1 MGLLLLETNH
11 CNLIYEFN
19 KGTTLRVKVMK
30 TKKKPKK
37 AVIQPL
43 KVVLV
48 EQGSTII
55 TQIYRSRESCR
66 LNGKA
71 RYDKIVAR
79 IIERLEPHYG
89 HSETGRIPRSGM
101 DYSNSVCQGGK

>member
-1 MGLLLLETNH
+1 MGLLLLKTND

-19 KGTTLRVKVMK
+19 KGTILSVKIIK
-30 TKKKPKK
+30 SKKRPKK

-55 TQIYRSRESCR
+55 THIYRSQEDFR
-66 LNGKA
+66 LDEKIK
-71 RYDKIVAR
+71 YDRVIVK
-79 IIERLEPHYG
+79 IIERPEQHYG
-89 HSETGRIPRSGM
+89 H
-101 DYSNSVCQGGK
+101 

>member
-1 MGLLLLETNH
+1 MGLLLLKTND

-19 KGTTLRVKVMK
+19 KGTTLHVKVMK
-30 TKKKPKK
+30 SKERPKK

-55 TQIYRSRESCR
+55 TYIYRSKENFR
-66 LNGKA
+66 LGEKVK
-71 RYDKIVAR
+71 YDKVIVR
-79 IIERLEPHYG
+79 IIERPEKN
-89 HSETGRIPRSGM
+89 RK
-101 DYSNSVCQGGK
+101 NSKKWNGL

>member
-1 MGLLLLETNH
+1 MGLLLLKTND

-19 KGTTLRVKVMK
+19 KGTIIQVKLMK
-30 TKKKPKK
+30 IKKKPKK

-55 TQIYRSRESCR
+55 THIYRSRESFR
-66 LNGKA
+66 LDEKA
-71 RYDKIVAR
+71 RYDRVIAR
-79 IIERLEPHYG
+79 IIERPESHFG
-89 HSETGRIPRSGM
+89 H
-101 DYSNSVCQGGK
+101 

>member
-1 MGLLLLETNH
+1 MGLLLLKTNH

-30 TKKKPKK
+30 SKERPKK

-55 TQIYRSRESCR
+55 TYIYRSKENFR
-66 LNGKA
+66 LGEKVK
-71 RYDKIVAR
+71 YDKVIVR
-79 IIERLEPHYG
+79 IIERPEQHYG
-89 HSETGRIPRSGM
+89 H
-101 DYSNSVCQGGK
+101 

>member
-1 MGLLLLETNH
+1 MLLEIND

-19 KGTTLRVKVMK
+19 KGNTLRVMIMK
-30 TKKKPKK
+30 SKKKPKK

-55 TQIYRSRESCR
+55 THMYRTRENFR
-66 LNGKA
+66 LDQKA
-71 RYDKIVAR
+71 RYDRVIAR
-79 IIERLEPHYG
+79 IIERPEQYYG
-89 HSETGRIPRSGM
+89 
-101 DYSNSVCQGGK
+101 Q

>member
-1 MGLLLLETNH
+1 MGLLLLKTND

-19 KGTTLRVKVMK
+19 KGTILCVKVMK
-30 TKKKPKK
+30 SKERPKK

-55 TQIYRSRESCR
+55 THIYRSRENFR
-66 LNGKA
+66 LGEKIK
-71 RYDKIVAR
+71 YDRVIVK
-79 IIERLEPHYG
+79 IIERPEQHYG
-89 HSETGRIPRSGM
+89 H
-101 DYSNSVCQGGK
+101 

>member
-1 MGLLLLETNH
+1 MGLLLLKTND

-19 KGTTLRVKVMK
+19 KRTILSVEVMK
-30 TKKKPKK
+30 LKKRPKK

-55 TQIYRSRESCR
+55 THIYKSKM
-66 LNGKA
+66 N
-71 RYDKIVAR
+71 
-79 IIERLEPHYG
+79 
-89 HSETGRIPRSGM
+89 
-101 DYSNSVCQGGK
+101 YSNSVC